1 MDLIFISVSNY
12 GAIELTKNH
21 LESLKQNDI
30 TNYMA
35 YVTDN
40 ESYEELSNLCY
51 NVSILNNTLINI
63 GKDKMNF
70 GNNDHNYMTY
80 IRYFVILELLKQG
93 KNVWYLVV
101 DTVVTMDLNIIYK
114 KVLKYIPWYI
124 ILYIKIYKNH
134 EL

>member
-1 MDLIFISVSNY
+1 
-12 GAIELTKNH
+12 
-21 LESLKQNDI
+21 
-30 TNYMA
+30 MA

-93 KNVWYLVV
+93 KNVWYLDV

-114 KVLKYIPWYI
+114 TLNNSFD
-124 ILYIKIYKNH
+124 LYFQNDINMLCIGCMLFYSNNNKNSKI
-134 EL
+134 EI